1 MQPNADVNT
10 PNKLNVSSTT
20 HYVPVLRSSKI
31 QDQRTELPIY
41 SEEAT
46 IMEAVQKYPVI
57 IICGETG
64 SGKTTQV
71 PQFLW
76 EAGFG
81 SPSSIYS
88 GMIGVTQPR
97 RIAATSVCDRVAK
110 ELNEINT
117 GTVGYQ
123 IRYETK
129 HLSSKTKLKFMTDG
143 ILLREV
149 ESDSLLTKYS
159 AIILDEAHE
168 RTINTDILIGLL
180 SRIVIARMRYYRLDR
195 EKGTANQSKI
205 TPLKLIIMS
214 ATLQVEHF
222 TQNRNLFPFYVPVI
236 RVPGRQFPVCYHC
249 SSIYSYLL
257 LFYDLHVVSFP
268 PDHYSFLQ
276 AHTPVH

>member
-1 MQPNADVNT
+1 MNPDEKKKHQTLA
-10 PNKLNVSSTT
+10 KQISTT
-20 HYVPVLRSSKI
+20 HYVAVERSSKI
-31 QDQRTELPIY
+31 QEQRVELPIF
-41 SEEAT
+41 SEEST
-46 IMEAVQKYPVI
+46 IMEAVLKYPVT

-81 SPSSIYS
+81 SPDSIYS

-110 ELNEINT
+110 ELNEVNT

-129 HLSSKTKLKFMTDG
+129 LLSSKTKLKFMTDG

-149 ESDSLLTKYS
+149 ESDSLLSKYS

-180 SRIVIARMRYYRLDR
+180 SRIVIARMKYFRLFQESHCEQDPV
-195 EKGTANQSKI
+195 NKI

-222 TQNRNLFPFYVPVI
+222 TRNKNLFPFYVPVV
-236 RVPGRQFPVCYHC
+236 RVPGRQFPVCFT
-249 SSIYSYLL
+249 LL
-257 LFYDLHVVSFP
+257 
-268 PDHYSFLQ
+268 SFL
-276 AHTPVH
+276 